1 MNGIAIKISPV
12 PQTDPLSRLGSNAAR
27 VIPKQIRPIRSS
39 PFNMLRWVTFRKW
52 QIVRA
57 W

>member
-12 PQTDPLSRLGSNAAR
+12 PQTDPLSHLGSNAAR

-39 PFNMLRWVTFRKW
+39 PFNMLRWATFRKW